1 MARTIVAM
9 LEGMAMEPVS
19 SAWEPDRVLNAMQ
32 APDRPRHGGHIS
44 APTFPA
50 SSLTLAT
57 DP

>member
-1 MARTIVAM
+1 MATIIVAT

-19 SAWEPDRVLNAMQ
+19 SAWEPDRVLYAMEVS
-32 APDRPRHGGHIS
+32 DRPRHGGHIS
-44 APTFPA
+44 AATFPA